1 MPEEL
6 IQLVDFDDRHR
17 TLKRILG
24 RFGSFDPEVEK
35 RVREILQ
42 DVEARGDEA
51 VLEYTERFDGV
62 RPTSLRISADALAGA
77 AERVD
82 AELMDVIKDAA
93 AAIRRFHEHQR
104 EKSWFVEDGDGV
116 MLGQRVVPMERVGL
130 YVPGG
135 TAAYPSSVLMNV
147 IPAQI
152 AGVEHI
158 AIASPPQSDGLP
170 PAAVLAAAH
179 FLGIDEVYA
188 TGGAQ
193 AIGALAYGTDTIPA
207 VDKVVGPGNAYVAM
221 AKRQVFG
228 RVDIDSI
235 AGPSEIVILA
245 DASAHA
251 EFVAADLLS
260 QAEHDER
267 ASAVLVTT
275 DRRLGQ
281 DVAAELE
288 RQLSALPRSDI
299 ARTSLNDFGAIVVA
313 SSLEDA
319 VSCVNELAPEHLEL
333 MVEAP
338 WEVLPSIRHAGA
350 IFLGPYSSE
359 PVGDYFAGP
368 NHVLPTGGTA
378 RYASALSVGDFLRH
392 QSIIAYTAKRLVQT
406 GPRVATFARGE
417 GLEAHAAAVEA
428 RLRRLNKTD

>member
-1 MPEEL
+1 MPQEL
-6 IQLVDFDDRHR
+6 IPLVDFEERHR
-17 TLKRILG
+17 TLSRILG
-24 RFGSFDPEVEK
+24 RQGSFDPVVED
-35 RVREILQ
+35 RVREILGE
-42 DVEARGDEA
+42 VERRGDAA
-51 VLEYTERFDGV
+51 VLDYTEQFDGV
-62 RPTSLRISADALAGA
+62 RPESLRVSAAALEA
-77 AERVD
+77 AKDRVD
-82 AELMDVIKDAA
+82 PALMGVIEQAA
-93 AAIRRFHEHQR
+93 DAIRRFHEHQR
-104 EKSWFVEDGDGV
+104 ERSWFVEDGDGV

-152 AGVEHI
+152 AGVEYI
-158 AIASPPQSDGLP
+158 AIASPPQPDGLP
-170 PAAVLAAAH
+170 PAAVLAAAN

-188 TGGAQ
+188 AGGAQ
-193 AIGALAYGTDTIPA
+193 AIGALAYGTESIPV
-207 VDKVVGPGNAYVAM
+207 VDKIVGPGNAYVAM

-235 AGPSEIVILA
+235 AGPSEIAILA
-245 DASAHA
+245 DASADA

-275 DRRLGQ
+275 DRELALA
-281 DVAAELE
+281 VVAELE
-288 RQLSALPRSDI
+288 RQVSALPRNEI
-299 ARTSLNDFGAIVVA
+299 ARTSLSDFGAVVVA
-313 SSLEDA
+313 ATLEDA
-319 VSCVNELAPEHLEL
+319 VTCVNELAPEHLEL
-333 MVEAP
+333 MIEAP

-359 PVGDYFAGP
+359 PVGDYLAGT

-392 QSIIAYTAKRLVQT
+392 QSIIAYTAQRLAKT
-406 GPRVATFARGE
+406 GPDVATFARGE
-417 GLEAHAAAVEA
+417 GLEAHALAVEA
-428 RLRRLNKTD
+428 RLRRLK